1 MFDLDFGRVGLATC
15 FDMNFM
21 EAWAELDRARV
32 DVVFWPSAYGGGMP
46 IRAYS
51 ALYRFAIVPAG
62 WGDITLAGGIVAPD
76 LKQEKPNLFTGKRHL
91 FFFFSVRAL
100 LLAASRLSGVV
111 ASNSIPHSH
120 GCTMMAIFNYQCK
133 AFARA
138 SALSTPPF
146 AFF

>member
-91 FFFFSVRAL
+91 FFPFFLFFCPRA
-100 LLAASRLSGVV
+100 AAGRFPAQRG
-111 ASNSIPHSH
+111 
-120 GCTMMAIFNYQCK
+120 GGQ
-133 AFARA
+133 
-138 SALSTPPF
+138 
-146 AFF
+146 

>member
-1 MFDLDFGRVGLATC
+1 VFDLDFGRVGLATC

-91 FFFFSVRAL
+91 FFLFFCPRA
-100 LLAASRLSGVV
+100 AAGRFPAQRG
-111 ASNSIPHSH
+111 
-120 GCTMMAIFNYQCK
+120 GGQ
-133 AFARA
+133 
-138 SALSTPPF
+138 
-146 AFF
+146 

>member
-1 MFDLDFGRVGLATC
+1 MLTGSSRGLPSNLVPRRQVFDLDFGRVGLATC

-91 FFFFSVRAL
+91 CEGGAL
-100 LLAASRLSGVV
+100 PV
-111 ASNSIPHSH
+111 I
-120 GCTMMAIFNYQCK
+120 MAITGPRETHDYLHN
-133 AFARA
+133 
-138 SALSTPPF
+138 L
-146 AFF
+146 